1 VITNSHDH
9 LFFRS
14 AALPGQELDD
24 KQAAIEELTRF
35 RALGGQ
41 RVVQWTPYGLG
52 RRAEWLAEVAR
63 AADVQVLGATGL
75 HQRAHYRDQGEV
87 DRVLP
92 KLAELFVEELTIGM
106 LPDGGS
112 ELACPTASMIKVAGA
127 FHHLDAHAEYTM
139 RAAAEAHHATGA
151 PIGIHHEL
159 GTAAPDTVALLI
171 DSLGV
176 APEKVIL
183 GHLNRQP
190 DPVVH
195 LELARSGAF
204 LAFDGPSRANHPM
217 DWRLYDCL
225 QALADAGH
233 ADQILLGGD
242 TTTAT
247 ARGAPGMAFLL
258 RVIWPRLGAEL
269 AERLFVANPARA
281 FAAPGPS

>member
-1 VITNSHDH
+1 
-9 LFFRS
+9 
-14 AALPGQELDD
+14 
-24 KQAAIEELTRF
+24 
-35 RALGGQ
+35 
-41 RVVQWTPYGLG
+41 
-52 RRAEWLAEVAR
+52 
-63 AADVQVLGATGL
+63 VLGATGL
-75 HQRAHYRDQGEV
+75 HQRAHYRDQDMV

-92 KLAELFVEELTIGM
+92 NLAELFVHELTVGM
-106 LPDGGS
+106 LPDDGS
-112 ELACPTASMIKVAGA
+112 GLVCPMAAMIKVAGA

-176 APEKVIL
+176 PPGKVIL

-217 DWRLYDCL
+217 DWRLQDCL

-233 ADQILLGGD
+233 ADQVLLGGD
-242 TTTAT
+242 TTTAA
-247 ARGAPGMAFLL
+247 ARGGPGMAFLL

-269 AERLFVANPARA
+269 AERIFITNPARA
-281 FAAPGPS
+281 FG